1 MVGACIHTSELP
13 QQDRQLIEDAFRQNL
28 LHTLVAT
35 TTLAAGVNL
44 PAKFVII
51 NGLKIGI
58 EDINAQYYRQ
68 MCGRAGRTKNSGVGI
83 CILYLDK
90 NIELL
95 ERCKKLNDRYMCL
108 SQIMQD
114 DYINNTINSILMMG
128 YQFNC
133 QFEQV
138 LKHTLYGTQNP
149 DKTPPVFKKNVQF
162 LLTVG
167 LIQKDP

>member
-1 MVGACIHTSELP
+1 M
-13 QQDRQLIEDAFRQNL
+13 
-28 LHTLVAT
+28 
-35 TTLAAGVNL
+35 NL

-51 NGLKIGI
+51 NGLRIGI
-58 EDINAQYYRQ
+58 DYINAQYYRQ

-95 ERCKKLNDRYMCL
+95 EQCKTLNDKYMCL

-149 DKTPPVFKKNVQF
+149 DKTPPVFKKNV
-162 LLTVG
+162 
-167 LIQKDP
+167 